1 MDKQDFDPTEGTITE
16 VLNFCE
22 RMESSEEGFEKV
34 RNDHKTNGKSK
45 QKHGKPKSDGNSK
58 FNCLLHGPNN
68 THGTDDCHVMKKTA
82 SSLKTGYDKKNDG
95 QPKNKTWKCKADDNK
110 KSTKNDLAAFVRKQ
124 TRKELHAFAK
134 KRKVDDD
141 KEEGEQKDDES
152 DASLNNFEIDNVDF
166 SKMDFSKD
174 SDDEFS
180 I

>member
-1 MDKQDFDPTEGTITE
+1 
-16 VLNFCE
+16 
-22 RMESSEEGFEKV
+22 
-34 RNDHKTNGKSK
+34 
-45 QKHGKPKSDGNSK
+45 
-58 FNCLLHGPNN
+58 
-68 THGTDDCHVMKKTA
+68 MKKTA

-95 QPKNKTWKCKADDNK
+95 QIKNKTWKCKANDNK